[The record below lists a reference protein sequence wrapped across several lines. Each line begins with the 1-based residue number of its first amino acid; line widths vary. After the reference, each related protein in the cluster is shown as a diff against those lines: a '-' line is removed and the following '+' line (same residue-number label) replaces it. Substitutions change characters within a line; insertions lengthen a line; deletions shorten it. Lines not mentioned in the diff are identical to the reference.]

1 MNDEEAQQG
10 FEKALYDLMRDGLVE
25 PIEGE
30 DGKILWHATDKG
42 RKKFEQS
49 NAEDVQQQRLIRE
62 FEHYIRAIAQHNVDN
77 NALTSLFEW
86 SPEIADFILVRD
98 QALRCEVLE
107 EVEKRVIGKNP
118 PKSKWWRYS
127 GELLGHIQ
135 LRNGQYATLN
145 QMKKGL

>member
-1 MNDEEAQQG
+1 MSDEEAQPE

-30 DGKILWHATDKG
+30 DGKILWRPTDKG
-42 RKKFEQS
+42 KFEQS
-49 NAEDVQQQRLIRE
+49 KAEDEQQKRLIRE

-77 NALTSLFEW
+77 SALTSLFEW
-86 SPEIADFILVRD
+86 SPEIADFILARD
-98 QALRCEVLE
+98 QALRREVLD

-127 GELLGHIQ
+127 EELLGHIQ
-135 LRNGQYATLN
+135 LRNAQCATLN
-145 QMKKGL
+145 QMKKGR